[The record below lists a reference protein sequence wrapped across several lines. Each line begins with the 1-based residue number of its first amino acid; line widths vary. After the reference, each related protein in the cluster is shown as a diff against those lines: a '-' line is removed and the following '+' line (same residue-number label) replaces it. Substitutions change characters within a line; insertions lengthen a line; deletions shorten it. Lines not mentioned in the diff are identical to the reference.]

1 MSKLLS
7 QIDQIELRINAL
19 IDENLRLQEEVM
31 KNQHVIDGLEKEIE
45 EAQDTIKS
53 GAESMVALKT
63 ANAMLGSDDYKTK
76 TKLKINALVR
86 EIDQCIAQLA

>member
-1 MSKLLS
+1 MSKALN
-7 QIDQIELRINAL
+7 QIDQIELRIKAL
-19 IDENLRLQEEVM
+19 IDKNLRLQEEAVEHQKM
-31 KNQHVIDGLEKEIE
+31 IHSLEKEIE
-45 EAQDTIKS
+45 QAQEAIRT
-53 GAESMVALKT
+53 GEESLIALKT